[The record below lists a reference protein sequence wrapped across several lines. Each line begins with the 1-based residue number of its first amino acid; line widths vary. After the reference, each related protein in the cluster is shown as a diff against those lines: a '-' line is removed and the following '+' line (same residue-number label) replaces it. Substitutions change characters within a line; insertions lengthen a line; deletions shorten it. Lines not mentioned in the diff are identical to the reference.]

1 MPLPTATPNTSAAVR
16 AAAELVQWAWIQLA
30 DTSAL
35 SASDKQAYIAGLST
49 PESVVHP
56 LDGDPLRASVTNHA
70 PEAPRLEHGFA
81 SYHLPDRIN
90 WATARGAKP
99 SKKGRWYLVI
109 PFRHVAARY
118 GKQIAEL
125 RPAMRRQMLTE
136 RVYRI
141 AQRLRPEQ
149 HLTAGPTRDRGVHA
163 PGLVPYRP
171 AFARNIRQ
179 EYTHAAREERLVR
192 RPGRSA
198 RQSQYLTFR
207 TMTSDS
213 PGWWIPGKKG
223 VELAKQAQRDTAP
236 AVRAM
241 LEAGVRAD
249 VVAALRQRMGD

>member
-1 MPLPTATPNTSAAVR
+1 MPLPTAMPHTVAAVR

-30 DTSAL
+30 EASPM
-35 SASDKQAYIAGLST
+35 SASDRQAYIGGLSA

-56 LDGDPLRASVTNHA
+56 LAGDPLQASVTNHA

-81 SYHLPDRIN
+81 SYHLPSRIN
-90 WATARGAKP
+90 WATAKGAKQ
-99 SKKGRWYLVI
+99 SKGRWYMVI

-125 RPAMRRQMLTE
+125 RPAMQRQMLTE

-149 HLTAGPTRDRGVHA
+149 HLTAGPTRGRGVHA
-163 PGLVPYRP
+163 PGLTPYRP
-171 AFARNIRQ
+171 AFARNIRPD
-179 EYTHAAREERLVR
+179 YIHAAREERLVR

-213 PGWWIPGKKG
+213 PGWWMPGKTG

-241 LEAGVRAD
+241 IEAGVRAD
-249 VVAALRQRMGD
+249 VVAALRQQIGD